1 LDLSSQRAPASPPV
15 VSSSDPLPL
24 LTINDLLWFLYL
36 YPLRILSAFDPRS
49 LIHPI
54 GRLAEPF
61 VQFRAR
67 KRREAVLRRMLA
79 AQDAGMTRDQAPR
92 IARQL
97 IANSSLRMLDDL
109 VLCQP
114 SFARKLRCTG
124 IEGLE
129 NLERGKSAGKG
140 VIVLTAHFCACRIA
154 KRYLATLG
162 YPMLS
167 VRDQIQRGDW
177 WGRLGRRILEPRHAE
192 LLHAVIG
199 EAVYAQDPGCTLEIL
214 RRLRSGGLVNIHFDG
229 QSATRTTPWP
239 FLGLP
244 RRFSEGI
251 FDLVRLSGCAVVPML
266 CLGRSTAFRVIF
278 SPMLDIVKATGR
290 EAFIHANLPAFV
302 QTIEKQIRDHPG
314 EWEQWTS
321 F

>member
-1 LDLSSQRAPASPPV
+1 LDLISQRAPASPPPAP
-15 VSSSDPLPL
+15 SSDALPL
-24 LTINDLLWFLYL
+24 LRVNDLLWFLYL
-36 YPLRILSAFDPRS
+36 YPLRTLSALDPRS

-61 VQFRAR
+61 VQFRSR
-67 KRREAVLRRMLA
+67 KRREMVMRRMLS
-79 AQDAGMTRDQAPR
+79 AQGAGITRDQAPR
-92 IARQL
+92 IARQF
-97 IANSSLRMLDDL
+97 IANSTFRMLDDL
-109 VLCQP
+109 VLGRP
-114 SFARKLRCTG
+114 SVEGKLRCNG

-129 NLERGKSAGKG
+129 HLEQGKSAGRG
-140 VIVLTAHFCACRIA
+140 VIVLTAHFCAGRIA
-154 KRYLATLG
+154 KRYLATIG

-167 VRDQIQRGDW
+167 VRDQMPRGDW
-177 WGRLGRRILEPRHAE
+177 WGRLGRRILEARRTD

-199 EAVYAQDPGCTLEIL
+199 EAAYVQDPGSTLKIL

-229 QSATRTTPWP
+229 QSGTGTMPWP
-239 FLGLP
+239 FLGLE
-244 RRFSEGI
+244 RRFSTGI

-278 SPMLDIVKATGR
+278 GPLMDIVKAPGR
-290 EAFIHANLPAFV
+290 EAFIRDNLPTFV